1 MVSYSIE
8 GARASTSGSEEISGC
23 PFINIDSQGIRQ
35 KLCRVSACLHIS
47 TTIVPPISFRSPILL
62 QEFILLAITK
72 NALLH
77 LQCMILYAS
86 GSIQCPKWTLFH
98 NLPSMLHV
106 LIGNHTFA
114 HKPPPK
120 KQNIQKYFK
129 CDPGFLLNRW
139 TLTISPRTEMD

>member
-1 MVSYSIE
+1 MVSWSIE
-8 GARASTSGSEEISGC
+8 GARASTSGSEGNLWLSIYKHRFSRYKAETLQ
-23 PFINIDSQGIRQ
+23 SQ
-35 KLCRVSACLHIS
+35 CMSAY
-47 TTIVPPISFRSPILL
+47 IVPPISFRSPILL

-98 NLPSMLHV
+98 NLPSMLHI

-129 CDPGFLLNRW
+129 CNPGFLLNRW